1 MLDFRT
7 LGIFIPKLLLKKRR
21 LTLGSSDEFFHMA
34 SELCTFFFENPLK
47 TVVMD
52 VSGSIAANPRKDEYT
67 FEFFENLLVQFE
79 ADTQVKLSIVSF
91 SDSATLNLPLDFYSV
106 EDVRDAVSDLIWVG
120 QGRDFYEN

>member
-1 MLDFRT
+1 MSYFKVSYNDTKFLTIFR
-7 LGIFIPKLLLKKRR
+7 IFALIPPNYLL
-21 LTLGSSDEFFHMA
+21 FF
-34 SELCTFFFENPLK
+34 NPLK

-106 EDVRDAVSDLIWVG
+106 EKVRDAVSDLIWVG
-120 QGRDFYEN
+120 QGRDFYENKIRRFILRN

>member
-1 MLDFRT
+1 MHECHCSPGWQGLECEKPCGSTSSGRLD
-7 LGIFIPKLLLKKRR
+7 L
-21 LTLGSSDEFFHMA
+21 
-34 SELCTFFFENPLK
+34 

-106 EDVRDAVSDLIWVG
+106 EEVRDAVSDLIWVG
-120 QGRDFYEN
+120 QGTNITSGLEIAETQINTNDDVL